1 MIRYDRVIEGV
12 ETLSARAFT
21 LQYDRHFHDTYAFG
35 LILEGVER
43 CGVGRKLHFYE
54 PGTVPLFN
62 PGEVHDGGPATKDGW
77 SYRMVYVDTARV
89 EGARAFDVPSRRDPA
104 AEAAVRRLFDAIDS
118 GSALGIDE
126 ALQVCLQT
134 LLGPAACRAADVNL
148 HRVRE
153 RIDAHSCDALRLRDL
168 CAEAGVS
175 PTRLLRAFEKVYGLS
190 PHRYQQAR
198 RIAAARRMIAGRMP
212 LAEVAAACGYADQS
226 HLNRWFRRICGTTPG
241 RYRRNFLQDGGPIA
255 A

>member
-12 ETLSARAFT
+12 ETLSARALK

-43 CGVGRKLHFYE
+43 CGVGRKVHLYE

-62 PGEVHDGGPATKDGW
+62 PGEVHDGGPATEAGW
-77 SYRMVYVDTARV
+77 SYRMVYVDTALV
-89 EGARAFDVPSRRDPA
+89 EGGRAFGEPWRRDPA
-104 AEAAVRRLFDAIDS
+104 SQAAVRKLFDAIDS

-126 ALQVCLQT
+126 ALQLALDA
-134 LLGPAACRAADVNL
+134 LLEDPLPSPPSPNL
-148 HRVRE
+148 DSVRE
-153 RIDAHSCDALRLRDL
+153 RLDAHCCEALRLRDL

-175 PTRLLRAFEKVYGLS
+175 PTRLLRAFEKAYGLS

-198 RIAAARRMIAGRMP
+198 RIAAARRMIAGGKP

-241 RYRRNFLQDGGPIA
+241 RYRRNFLQDGNDGA
-255 A
+255 G